1 MVRSLCCALGI
12 ALAVAAMA
20 ARAAAESLPDPL
32 ALYGGEMDFTVWR
45 SGSEI
50 GQHRVTFARDGGTLT
65 VRSLFD
71 IAVKL
76 LGITVYRFKYQS
88 QEVWRDGRLAALE
101 LDDRR

>member
-1 MVRSLCCALGI
+1 
-12 ALAVAAMA
+12 MA
-20 ARAAAESLPDPL
+20 ARAAAGSLPDPL

-50 GQHRVTFARDGGTLT
+50 GRHRVTFARDGGTLT
-65 VRSLFD
+65 VRSLLD

-76 LGITVYRFKYQS
+76 LGITVYRFNYQS
-88 QEVWRDGRLAALE
+88 QEVWHGRLAALD